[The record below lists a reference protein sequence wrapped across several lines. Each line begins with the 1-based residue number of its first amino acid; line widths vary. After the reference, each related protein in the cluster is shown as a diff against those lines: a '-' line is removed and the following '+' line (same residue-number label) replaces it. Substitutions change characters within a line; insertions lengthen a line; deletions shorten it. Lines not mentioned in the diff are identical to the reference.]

1 MNIFDGNHGSDTV
14 SFRLDKNMWATIN
27 LYWNGNHMLSVVNKT
42 LEAHAH

>member
-1 MNIFDGNHGSDTV
+1 
-14 SFRLDKNMWATIN
+14 MWATIN